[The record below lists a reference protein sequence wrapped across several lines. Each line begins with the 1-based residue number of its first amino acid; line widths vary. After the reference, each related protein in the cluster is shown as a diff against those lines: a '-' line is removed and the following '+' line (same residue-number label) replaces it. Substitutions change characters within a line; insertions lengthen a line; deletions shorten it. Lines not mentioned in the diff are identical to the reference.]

1 MKILYV
7 ISRPVELN
15 TSASIRN
22 RATVL
27 GLLENGHEVTVLTTE
42 ADPNHSAYDAEMSLR
57 DVTKTIYVKLS
68 GIQSVARFGRRFKF
82 FKKLRSI
89 GYKLMVKHE
98 IYDNFK
104 SMVNHTGVISLKEE
118 KFDIIISSSDPKS
131 SHLFVSTLLQQ
142 QGADFDGKW
151 IQIWGDP
158 FAGDITLKADKKLAL
173 IRKEEQRLLREADK
187 VVYVSELT
195 RKAQQ
200 EAYPESAHKMFNYPI
215 PYMNERITRNRSLKD
230 AKQIELIY
238 CGDYMSHV
246 RNLRPLYEAVKRMP
260 DAHLTVCG
268 LSDTPLESCEN
279 VEVHSR
285 VPYEQVCEY
294 ENNADVLV
302 HLSNLKGSQ
311 IPGKIYQYSGTN
323 KPVLFILDGDEAA
336 LLSYFSQYG
345 RYSFANNTTQS
356 IIDALNKLKAEERQ
370 WMPLTVF
377 GKKEIAER
385 IISGG

>member
-57 DVTKTIYVKLS
+57 DVTKTIYIKLS

-82 FKKLRSI
+82 FKKLR
-89 GYKLMVKHE
+89 GYAYRLMVKHE

-142 QGADFDGKW
+142 QGADFSGKW

-215 PYMNERITRNRSLKD
+215 PYMNERITQNRELKN
-230 AKQIELIY
+230 AEQINLIY

-246 RNLRPLYEAVKRMP
+246 RNLRPLYEAVKQMP
-260 DAHLTVCG
+260 NVHLTVCG
-268 LSDTPLESCEN
+268 LSDSPLESCEN
-279 VEVHSR
+279 IEVHSR

-294 ENNADVLV
+294 ENKADILV

-323 KPVLFILDGDEAA
+323 KPILFILDGDEGA
-336 LLSYFSQYG
+336 LRTYFKEFDRYAFAENTGESIRACLEGIKDAQKQYCPVEAF
-345 RYSFANNTTQS
+345 SKKAIAES
-356 IIDALNKLKAEERQ
+356 IITL
-370 WMPLTVF
+370 
-377 GKKEIAER
+377 
-385 IISGG
+385 